1 MSKILVNPEILRWA
15 RETAGLSIDIAARK
29 LAIGATKDLEP
40 EQRLDLLESGGEKP
54 TRPLLLK
61 MAKQYRRSLLIFYLS
76 EIPQKGDRG
85 EDYRRLPEEFPV
97 EENCLVDA
105 LVRDVK
111 VRQGIVRS
119 IMEEEDD
126 LVEVPFI
133 GSMETSS
140 SVNEISESIKSWIN
154 FDLDTFRAQNK
165 VSDAFSYARTQ
176 VEAAGIFILLIG
188 DLGSHHTKITVEA
201 FRGFALSDALAP
213 FIIINDD
220 DAKTAWTFTLFH
232 ELAHLWLG
240 KTGLS
245 GNYADS
251 QLEILCNNVA
261 AQLLLP
267 DNEVSEIDVHENVD
281 LEELIEK
288 IEFFADARNVSRTM
302 VSYALLKLNI
312 IDETR
317 WNDLKRSFRIK
328 WLDLR
333 ATIRAKAKKSKSK
346 GGPNYYQVRQHRV
359 GTALIVFVSRMLASG
374 RLSSTKAGKVLG
386 VKSRNV
392 YELTQRVA

>member
-1 MSKILVNPEILRWA
+1 MSKISVNPEILRWA
-15 RETAGLSIDIAARK
+15 RETAGLSIDVAARK

-40 EQRLDLLESGGEKP
+40 EQRLDLLESGKEKP

-97 EENCLVDA
+97 EENALVDA

-119 IMEEEDD
+119 AMEDDAD

-140 SVNEISESIKSWIN
+140 SVNEICESIKSWIN
-154 FDLDTFRAQNK
+154 FDLDTFRAQKK

-176 VEAAGIFILLIG
+176 AEAAGIFILLIG

-240 KTGLS
+240 QTGIS

-267 DNEVSEIDVHENVD
+267 DNEVSEIDVNEDVD

-288 IEFFADARNVSRTM
+288 IEYFADARNVSRTM

-312 IDETR
+312 IDEAR
-317 WNDLKRSFRIK
+317 WNDLRRSFRQK
-328 WLDLR
+328 WLDLK
-333 ATIRAKAKKSKSK
+333 AIIRAKAKKSK
-346 GGPNYYQVRQHRV
+346 GAPTYYQVRQHRV

-374 RLSSTKAGKVLG
+374 SLSSTKAGKVLG

>member
-1 MSKILVNPEILRWA
+1 MSKISVNPEILRWA
-15 RETAGLSIDIAARK
+15 RETAGLSIDVAASK

-40 EQRLDLLESGGEKP
+40 EQRLGLLECGSEKP
-54 TRPLLLK
+54 TRALLLK

-76 EIPQKGDRG
+76 DIPQKGDRG
-85 EDYRRLPEEFPV
+85 EDYRRLPEKFPV
-97 EENCLVDA
+97 EENALVDA

-119 IMEEEDD
+119 AMEDDDD
-126 LVEVPFI
+126 LVELPFI
-133 GSMETSS
+133 GSMETTSS
-140 SVNEISESIKSWIN
+140 INEICESIKSWIN

-165 VSDAFSYARTQ
+165 VSDAFSYVRAQAET
-176 VEAAGIFILLIG
+176 AGIFVLLIG

-201 FRGFALSDALAP
+201 FRGFALSDTLAP

-240 KTGLS
+240 QTGIS

-251 QLEILCNNVA
+251 QLEMLCNSVA

-267 DNEVSEIDVHENVD
+267 NNEVSEIDVREDAD

-288 IEFFADARNVSRTM
+288 IEYFADERNVSRTM

-312 IDETR
+312 IDEAR
-317 WNDLKRSFRIK
+317 WNDLRRSFRKK
-328 WLDLR
+328 WLDLK
-333 ATIRAKAKKSKSK
+333 AVIRAKAKKSKGAPS
-346 GGPNYYQVRQHRV
+346 YYQVRQHRV

-374 RLSSTKAGKVLG
+374 SLSSTKAGKVLG

>member
-1 MSKILVNPEILRWA
+1 MSKISVNPEILRWA
-15 RETAGLSIDIAARK
+15 RETAGLSIDVAARK

-54 TRPLLLK
+54 TRALLLK

-76 EIPQKGDRG
+76 DIPQKGDRG

-97 EENCLVDA
+97 EENALVDA

-119 IMEEEDD
+119 AMEDDDD
-126 LVEVPFI
+126 LVELPFI

-140 SVNEISESIKSWIN
+140 SINEICESIKSWIN

-165 VSDAFSYARTQ
+165 VSDAFSYVRTQ
-176 VEAAGIFILLIG
+176 AETAGIFVLLIG

-240 KTGLS
+240 QTGIS

-261 AQLLLP
+261 SQLLLP
-267 DNEVSEIDVHENVD
+267 NNEVSEIDVREDAD
-281 LEELIEK
+281 LGELIEK
-288 IEFFADARNVSRTM
+288 IEYFADERNVSRTM

-312 IDETR
+312 IDEAR
-317 WNDLKRSFRIK
+317 WNELRRSFRKK
-328 WLDLR
+328 WLDLK
-333 ATIRAKAKKSKSK
+333 AVIRAKAKKGR
-346 GGPNYYQVRQHRV
+346 GGPSYYQVRQHRV

-374 RLSSTKAGKVLG
+374 SLSSTKAGKVLG

-392 YELTQRVA
+392 YALTQRVA

>member
-15 RETAGLSIDIAARK
+15 RETAGLSIDVAARK

-40 EQRLDLLESGGEKP
+40 EQRLDLLESGSEKP

-76 EIPQKGDRG
+76 EIPPKGDRG

-97 EENCLVDA
+97 EENALVDA

-119 IMEEEDD
+119 AMEDDDD

-140 SVNEISESIKSWIN
+140 SVNEICESIKSWIN
-154 FDLDTFRAQNK
+154 FDLETFRAKNK
-165 VSDAFSYARTQ
+165 VSDAFSYVRTQ
-176 VEAAGIFILLIG
+176 VEAAGVFILLIG
-188 DLGSHHTKITVEA
+188 DLGSHHTKITVEV
-201 FRGFALSDALAP
+201 FRGFALSDTLAP

-240 KTGLS
+240 QTGIS

-251 QLEILCNNVA
+251 QLEILCNKVA

-267 DNEVSEIDVHENVD
+267 DNEVSEIDVHEGID

-288 IEFFADARNVSRTM
+288 IEFFADERNVSRTM

-312 IDETR
+312 INETR
-317 WNDLKRSFRIK
+317 WNDLRRSFREK
-328 WLDLR
+328 WLDLK
-333 ATIRAKAKKSKSK
+333 AVIRAKAKQKK
-346 GGPNYYQVRQHRV
+346 GAPSYYQVRQHRV
-359 GTALIVFVSRMLASG
+359 GTALIVLVSRMLASG
-374 RLSSTKAGKVLG
+374 SLSSTKAGKVLG

>member
-15 RETAGLSIDIAARK
+15 RETAGLSIDVAAKK
-29 LAIGATKDLEP
+29 LTIGATKDLAP
-40 EQRLDLLESGGEKP
+40 EQRLAQLEDGDEQP
-54 TRPLLLK
+54 TRALLLK

-76 EIPQKGDRG
+76 DIPQTGDRG
-85 EDYRRLPEEFPV
+85 EDYRRLPDEFPV
-97 EENCLVDA
+97 EENALVDA

-119 IMEEEDD
+119 AMEDDDD
-126 LVEVPFI
+126 LVELQFI
-133 GSMETSS
+133 GSLSPDS
-140 SVNEISESIKSWIN
+140 DVKEISESIKDWIK
-154 FDLDTFRAQNK
+154 FDLDIFRAQKK
-165 VSDAFSYARTQ
+165 VSDAFTYVRSQA
-176 VEAAGIFILLIG
+176 EAAGVFVLLIG

-240 KTGLS
+240 QTGIS

-267 DNEVSEIDVHENVD
+267 NNEVNEIDVHGDAD
-281 LEELIEK
+281 LDSLIES
-288 IEFFADARNVSRTM
+288 IEQFADERNVSRTM
-302 VSYALLKLNI
+302 VSYALLKLDI
-312 IDETR
+312 IDEAL
-317 WNDLKRSFRIK
+317 WNDLRRSFRQK
-328 WLDLR
+328 WLDLK
-333 ATIRAKAKKSKSK
+333 AVIRAKAKKRK
-346 GGPNYYQVRQHRV
+346 GAPSYYQVRQHSV

-374 RLSSTKAGKVLG
+374 SLSSTKAGKVLG
-386 VKSRNV
+386 VKPRNV